1 MKNCKDYT
9 DCVFIKPLNP
19 IMMQLMVTRLI
30 ESIVPKPE
38 KIKE

>member
-9 DCVFIKPLNP
+9 DCVFYKAVETDYD
-19 IMMQLMVTRLI
+19 VTNGTHLI

-38 KIKE
+38 KTKE